1 MPEPGGVWQPV
12 RVRWLEGSRLK
23 QTPVEIFI
31 QGAWRPVELLAEELR
46 QGPDP
51 GDPRRRRYRLRTSE
65 GLYLL
70 EGPFEQGVW
79 KLRSLVSSL
88 VN

>member
-12 RVRWLEGSRLK
+12 RVRWLEGSRSK
-23 QTPVEIFI
+23 QTPVGIFI

-51 GDPRRRRYRLRTSE
+51 GDPRRRRYWLRTSE
-65 GLYLL
+65 TLYHL
-70 EGPFEQGVW
+70 EGPFEHGAW
-79 KLRSLVSSL
+79 KLRSLL
-88 VN
+88 RNFGD